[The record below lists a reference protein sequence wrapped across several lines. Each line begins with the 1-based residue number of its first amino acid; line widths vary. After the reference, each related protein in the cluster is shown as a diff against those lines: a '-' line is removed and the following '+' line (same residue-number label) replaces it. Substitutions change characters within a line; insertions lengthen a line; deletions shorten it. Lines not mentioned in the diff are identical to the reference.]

1 MSRQHLHSPA
11 VRGPAGGFGL
21 IELMISLVL
30 GLLVI
35 GAAFAVFQSNQA
47 SYRAN
52 EGLNRIQEGA
62 RVAFEMMSR
71 DVRSSGGSACSR
83 YSFVQTTGAQSDSYN
98 AGVSGVNDTN
108 NSLASA
114 RDRLTV
120 TSGDDA
126 SYRVTAATTS
136 SVTINPAA
144 SGIAAATDAFKVGD
158 VLLLCNARYTYVV
171 TATSVGTNTIGFAA
185 LPGSYNPLSD
195 PKAPP
200 AAVVLARFRD
210 NQWFVDTNGR
220 GGNSLFVSRNGGA
233 REEVADGVQS
243 LRVRYLE
250 NRLEGGC
257 APSNAY
263 NDAPTNWNCVS
274 SVRMEMRLRG
284 QDVDGRQLTRDFAN
298 VVSLRSRNL

>member
-1 MSRQHLHSPA
+1 
-11 VRGPAGGFGL
+11 VGFGL

-71 DVRSSGGSACSR
+71 EVRAAGGSACSR
-83 YSFVQTTGAQSDSYN
+83 YSFVQTTGARSDSYN
-98 AGVSGVNDTN
+98 SAVSGVNDAN
-108 NSLASA
+108 NDLASA

-120 TSGDDA
+120 TSGDDT
-126 SYRVTAATTS
+126 SYRVTGGNVV
-136 SVTINPAA
+136 SVTINPAGN
-144 SGIAAATDAFKVGD
+144 GISAATDAFNVGD
-158 VLLLCNARYTYVV
+158 VLLLCNARYTYVI
-171 TATSVGTNTIGFAA
+171 TATTVGTNTIGFAA
-185 LPGSYNPLSD
+185 LPGSYNPFTD

-257 APSNAY
+257 TPSNAY

-284 QDVDGRQLTRDFAN
+284 QDVDGRTLTRDFAN

>member
-1 MSRQHLHSPA
+1 MSRQHFRSLAWRASMA
-11 VRGPAGGFGL
+11 GFGL

-71 DVRSSGGSACSR
+71 DVRSAGGSACSR

-98 AGVSGVNDTN
+98 AAVSGVNDAN
-108 NSLASA
+108 NDLAGA

-120 TSGDDA
+120 TSGDDT
-126 SYRVTAATTS
+126 SYRVTASTAT
-136 SVTINPAA
+136 SVTIDPAA
-144 SGIAAATDAFKVGD
+144 AGITAATDAFQVGD

-171 TATSVGTNTIGFAA
+171 TATSVGANTIGFAT
-185 LPGSYNPLSD
+185 LPGSYDLRAD

-200 AAVVLARFRD
+200 AAVVIARFR
-210 NQWFVDTNGR
+210 NNLWFVDANGR
-220 GGNSLFVSRNGGA
+220 GGNSLFVSRNGAA
-233 REEVADGVQS
+233 REEVAEGVQS

-257 APSNAY
+257 TPSNAY

-284 QDVDGRQLTRDFAN
+284 QDVDGRPLTRDFAN